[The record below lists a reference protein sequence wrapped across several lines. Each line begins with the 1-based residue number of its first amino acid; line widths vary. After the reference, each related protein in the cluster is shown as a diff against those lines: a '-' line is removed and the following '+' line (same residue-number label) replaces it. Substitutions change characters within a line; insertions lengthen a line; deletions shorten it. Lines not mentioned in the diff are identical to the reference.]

1 LYDIKVPGCG
11 KQFKNTG
18 ILMKIQYN
26 PSLKKGS
33 ERDVRQGSL
42 EWAEQKAGTIAELL
56 LSWYEESRRLLPWRN
71 TSDPYAIWISEIML
85 QQTQVDAVIPYY
97 LRFLERFPTIQD
109 LARAPLEAVLKV
121 WENMG
126 YYSRARHLHAAAQ
139 IVVAFH
145 GGRLP
150 EDANALKALPG
161 IGPYTSGAI
170 LSIAFGKPVP
180 AVDGNV
186 KRVLSRLFAVDRPLN
201 AGSTLRLI
209 SALAEKLVPAEK
221 PGLFNA
227 ALMELGALLCRPGIP
242 RCSACPLIS
251 VCLAYADNCQHFL
264 PVTGKRAKRPH
275 REAAAAILR
284 DSLDR
289 LLIVQRPAA
298 GFLGGLWTFP
308 GGMLN
313 PGESVS
319 EGLKNRC
326 REEFNISISVQ
337 EPLMTLQQGYT
348 HFQLTLHVFSGTIL
362 ESDSESPVKS
372 NRLWTSAAEIRSFPF
387 SRAESKILDVLFP
400 DG

>member
-1 LYDIKVPGCG
+1 
-11 KQFKNTG
+11 
-18 ILMKIQYN
+18 MKIQYN

-170 LSIAFGKPVP
+170 LSIAFG
-180 AVDGNV
+180 
-186 KRVLSRLFAVDRPLN
+186 LF
-201 AGSTLRLI
+201 LI
-209 SALAEKLVPAEK
+209 H
-221 PGLFNA
+221 
-227 ALMELGALLCRPGIP
+227 I
-242 RCSACPLIS
+242 
-251 VCLAYADNCQHFL
+251 
-264 PVTGKRAKRPH
+264 
-275 REAAAAILR
+275 
-284 DSLDR
+284 
-289 LLIVQRPAA
+289 
-298 GFLGGLWTFP
+298 
-308 GGMLN
+308 
-313 PGESVS
+313 
-319 EGLKNRC
+319 
-326 REEFNISISVQ
+326 
-337 EPLMTLQQGYT
+337 
-348 HFQLTLHVFSGTIL
+348 
-362 ESDSESPVKS
+362 
-372 NRLWTSAAEIRSFPF
+372 
-387 SRAESKILDVLFP
+387 
-400 DG
+400 